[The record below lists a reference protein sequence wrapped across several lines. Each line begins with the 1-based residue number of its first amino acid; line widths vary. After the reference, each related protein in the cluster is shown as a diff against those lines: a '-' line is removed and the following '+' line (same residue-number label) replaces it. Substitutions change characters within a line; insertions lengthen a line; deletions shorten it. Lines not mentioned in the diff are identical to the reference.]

1 LVEIT
6 VKDNVVGIAQEN
18 QKKLFRID
26 EKYRME
32 GTANEKGTGLGLI
45 LCKDFI
51 EKNGG
56 TILVESELNKESKF
70 TFTVP
75 LYINSLE

>member
-1 LVEIT
+1 MVEVI
-6 VKDNVVGIAQEN
+6 VKDNSVGITPDN

-26 EKYRME
+26 EQYHIE
-32 GTANEKGTGLGLI
+32 GTANEKGTVLGLI
-45 LCKDFI
+45 LCKDFV

-56 TILVESELNKESKF
+56 TILVESELNKEGKF